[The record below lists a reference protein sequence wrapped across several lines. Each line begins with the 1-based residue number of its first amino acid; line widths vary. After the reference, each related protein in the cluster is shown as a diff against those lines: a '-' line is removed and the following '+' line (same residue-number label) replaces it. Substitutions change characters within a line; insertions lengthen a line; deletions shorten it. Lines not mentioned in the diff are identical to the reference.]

1 MRMYEPPESLLERIE
16 RKGFITGTF
25 IQEVRSPFV
34 IQLAA
39 AAGLDYV
46 LLDGEHGAFSEES
59 LADFFKMARATGVLP
74 LVRVIGPEYCNLC
87 PRLDAGAQGLVI
99 PRIRT
104 AQEVIDAV
112 SCVMYPPEGVRGA
125 VMLKGQSDYVPID
138 MPEFMKHHNRTPVII
153 PQVETREAV
162 ENLDAI
168 LDVPGVAAVFI
179 GPGDLSIA
187 YGWPGQRT
195 HPELISV
202 MEGVL
207 ERSMD
212 KGIPCS
218 ILAGNTVEAAAWRD
232 KGMKILCVGSDGSL
246 LAEAYKG
253 IIGDLLVERLV

>member
-1 MRMYEPPESLLERIE
+1 MYEPNESLSERIE
-16 RKGFITGTF
+16 RKGFVTGTF
-25 IQEVRSPFV
+25 IQDVRSPFV
-34 IQLAA
+34 IQVAA
-39 AAGLDYV
+39 NAGLDYV

-59 LADFFKMARATGVLP
+59 MADLIKMARAMGVMP

-104 AQEVIDAV
+104 AEEVRDAV

-138 MPEFMKHHNRTPVII
+138 MAEFMKRHNRTPVII

-168 LDVPGVAAVFI
+168 LDVHGVAAVFI

-187 YGWPGQRT
+187 YDWPGQRT
-195 HPELISV
+195 HPDLISI
-202 MEGVL
+202 MDSVL
-207 ERSMD
+207 EKSKK

-218 ILAGNTVEAAAWRD
+218 ILAGNNQEAASWRD
-232 KGMKILCVGSDGSL
+232 KGMKILCVGSEASL
-246 LAEAYKG
+246 LAAAYNK
-253 IIGDLLVERLV
+253 IDSDLR